1 MKPSSNKEK
10 SSQIVQNNFPAT
22 DFIFNSNQ
30 KRYNTLLQDL
40 KNNNLK
46 GLDAYPD
53 TVNEGID
60 TMSNYCDAPTAG
72 MSGFHTTWTSSG
84 GQFEQ
89 GQGPS
94 AAELQAMPPV
104 AVSNGWN
111 I

>member
-1 MKPSSNKEK
+1 MNLSNSEEK
-10 SSQIVQNNFPAT
+10 NSHIVKDTFLSKY
-22 DFIFNSNQ
+22 FIFNSNQ

-72 MSGFHTTWTSSG
+72 MSGFHTT
-84 GQFEQ
+84 
-89 GQGPS
+89 
-94 AAELQAMPPV
+94 
-104 AVSNGWN
+104 
-111 I
+111 